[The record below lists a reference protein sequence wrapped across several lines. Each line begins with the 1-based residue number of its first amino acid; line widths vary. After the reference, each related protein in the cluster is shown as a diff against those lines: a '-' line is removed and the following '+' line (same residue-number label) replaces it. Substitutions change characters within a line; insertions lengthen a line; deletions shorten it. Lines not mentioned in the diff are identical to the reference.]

1 MIIRSEMTL
10 TNNEIKD
17 VIKETIF
24 LESML
29 SEKGV
34 LRAVDGTMRAGEGK
48 GVLRAGKGTIRAG
61 QNF

>member
-24 LESML
+24 FESML
-29 SEKGV
+29 TEIGV

-48 GVLRAGKGTIRAG
+48 GVLRAGKRTIRAG

>member
-34 LRAVDGTMRAGEGK
+34 LSAVDGTMRAGEGK
-48 GVLRAGKGTIRAG
+48 GVLRAGKRTIRAG